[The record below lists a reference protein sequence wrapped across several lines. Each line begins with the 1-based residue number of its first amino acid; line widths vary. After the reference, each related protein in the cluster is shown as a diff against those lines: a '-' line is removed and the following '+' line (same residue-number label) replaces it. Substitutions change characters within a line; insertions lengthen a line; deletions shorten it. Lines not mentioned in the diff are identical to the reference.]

1 MLRRLGRAL
10 SLGGKKTTQGRA
22 KGTSPAAAP
31 PSPLVTP
38 ELRKAAEKAASMY
51 RPLIIVG
58 AFLLVTGSLIF
69 FQPKPPGPALEIA
82 EVSEVKALVDDK
94 NEADDV
100 AEVIPFQTE
109 QPFVATPQPEATE
122 PATAIEVTRSTPI
135 TLSTQPAAGIGPSS
149 VDRDEM
155 LFGRLAEER
164 PNLLTATRRAPD
176 GTLRPSLLQLGNA
189 GSAPAPSAAPVETT
203 VAAVTPLAPTVAP
216 PTPAPTLETF
226 ASASVPNDLRTAIAA
241 AQTQAV
247 HTVRLGDSLTTL
259 SLRYYNDG
267 TKGDLIYEANRRVL
281 TSKIL
286 TVGQLLRIPDLSDL

>member
-10 SLGGKKTTQGRA
+10 SLGGNKTTQGRA
-22 KGTSPAAAP
+22 TGTSPAAAP

-38 ELRKAAEKAASMY
+38 ELRKAAAKAASMY

-82 EVSEVKALVDDK
+82 EVSEVTAPVDET
-94 NEADDV
+94 NEDL
-100 AEVIPFQTE
+100 AEVIPFPTE
-109 QPFVATPQPEATE
+109 QPFVATPQPVATE
-122 PATAIEVTRSTPI
+122 PATTIEVTRSTPI

-189 GSAPAPSAAPVETT
+189 EAAPAPSAAPVETT
-203 VAAVTPLAPTVAP
+203 VAAVTPLAPTVAT

-226 ASASVPNDLRTAIAA
+226 ASATVPNDLRAAIAA